1 MPASPMGFPGVF
13 LYALGNRVAAN
24 GGLTMS
30 LGCAMFLEW
39 DPRLVPCRPSP
50 KREGLGAAVVKIM
63 RKEIMDD
70 YCRVAKG
77 I

>member
-1 MPASPMGFPGVF
+1 
-13 LYALGNRVAAN
+13 
-24 GGLTMS
+24 MS